1 MAHGN
6 HDPLSA
12 EYLSG
17 SKMPENVHVFPS
29 GEVTTHIVEMSN
41 GAKVTVAGISYS
53 SQSEP
58 NNLVPLFKSVVGTT
72 VIGVLHTNVGGN
84 SQHGDYAP
92 CSATDLEQSNVNYW
106 ALGHIHDR
114 QVHKSSNGY
123 WAYPGNL
130 QGRSTKATEC
140 GPKGALIVEVEEN
153 GAILEPRFVACD
165 GLRFLIME
173 FDLSKI
179 TNYQDVIPMV
189 SDELEKLNTDSEG
202 RMLLV
207 KLQFIGATPIFG
219 ELNEKFEDLKDAIFG
234 EGNELLVNGAVIK
247 IRNGA
252 RPAIDLSIERE
263 RETLLAHLLRALDE
277 ETAGTISSEVKDEI
291 ENIFVTK
298 VGQVQ

>member
-1 MAHGN
+1 
-6 HDPLSA
+6 
-12 EYLSG
+12 
-17 SKMPENVHVFPS
+17 MPENVHVFPS

-58 NNLVPLFKSVVGTT
+58 NNLVPLFNSVVGTT

-140 GPKGALIVEVEEN
+140 GPQGALIVEVEEN

-247 IRNGA
+247 ISQSC
-252 RPAIDLSIERE
+252 RPAINLTTERG
-263 RETLLAHLLRALDE
+263 RGTLLGDLLLDLDVKSKEEVDDELRSAVELLLVNALD
-277 ETAGTISSEVKDEI
+277 G
-291 ENIFVTK
+291 N
-298 VGQVQ
+298 